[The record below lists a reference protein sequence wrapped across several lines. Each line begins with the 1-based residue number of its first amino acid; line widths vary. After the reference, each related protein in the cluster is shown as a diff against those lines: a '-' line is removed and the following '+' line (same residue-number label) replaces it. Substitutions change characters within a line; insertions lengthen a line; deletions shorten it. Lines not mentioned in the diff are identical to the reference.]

1 MRKTLTTM
9 TTTMMTTSKRQLGR
23 GGQILAPVSAFGGEK
38 QRISETKDE
47 PIKKRERE
55 TTKTKRHL
63 VNYKPPT
70 RARGESRG
78 RTQLPACAFLI
89 QSSADAV
96 KGQSSHVEGRSPDL
110 RRAKRHHPTRT
121 GVFHSVKIWTVAI
134 LPVDDRIDTSREIGG
149 KRRAVCGIVGIGAC
163 VGRAC

>member
-1 MRKTLTTM
+1 MRKPLTTM
-9 TTTMMTTSKRQLGR
+9 TTMMTTSKRQLGR
-23 GGQILAPVSAFGGEK
+23 GGKFLPPFLLLAAKNSAY
-38 QRISETKDE
+38 R
-47 PIKKRERE
+47 KRKTHPLKTTGE
-55 TTKTKRHL
+55 TTKTKRLL
-63 VNYKPPT
+63 VKYKPPT

-78 RTQLPACAFLI
+78 RTQLPACAFSI
-89 QSSADAV
+89 QSAADAV

>member
-1 MRKTLTTM
+1 MRKPLTTM
-9 TTTMMTTSKRQLGR
+9 TTMMMTTSKRQLGR
-23 GGQILAPVSAFGGEK
+23 GANPCPRFRFWRRKTAHIGN
-38 QRISETKDE
+38 
-47 PIKKRERE
+47 ERRTHLKTTGE
-55 TTKTKRHL
+55 TTKTKRLL

-70 RARGESRG
+70 RERGESRG
-78 RTQLPACAFLI
+78 RTQLPACAFSI

-110 RRAKRHHPTRT
+110 RRAKRHHPART